1 MGEAAD
7 KLLGDG
13 EDAGPSV
20 SAVTAKPNGRA
31 GFTFTV
37 MADQFPEKAGIDHDV
52 VIGMIDLDAEEE
64 IDSIRRANGDGARVT
79 FEMAKFALRQFDG
92 KRVKVEEL
100 EHEALW
106 ERIGSKVR
114 NLVVDRFSER
124 WAGSKEA
131 REVAK
136 STTKSATLFV

>member
-1 MGEAAD
+1 MGEAAE

-13 EDAGPSV
+13 EDAQPTPMP
-20 SAVTAKPNGRA
+20 VTSKPQGRA
-31 GFTFTV
+31 GIVFTI
-37 MADQFPEKAGIDHDV
+37 MGDQFPENSGIGHDV
-52 VIGMIDLDAEEE
+52 VIGLIDLDSEEE
-64 IDSIRRANGDGARVT
+64 IDAIRRSNGDASRT
-79 FEMAKFALRQFDG
+79 SIEMAKFALRQFDG
-92 KRVKVEEL
+92 KRVKVEEM

-114 NLVVDRFSER
+114 NLVVDRFLER

-136 STTKSATLFV
+136 STTKSVTLFV